1 MFWLIRSILYLL
13 PVQELLQSNNSQ
25 FPKSKLIT
33 EDLSLT
39 EEKIFGG
46 LEPYDKVWR
55 LGANS
60 ATLISFGQDILFGD
74 KYIKAGTYAFYAIPK
89 AKEWVLILNKGVGNW
104 GAYDYKE
111 NDDVARITVP
121 VKTLTSKTEVFYY

>member
-1 MFWLIRSILYLL
+1 MAFR
-13 PVQELLQSNNSQ
+13 
-25 FPKSKLIT
+25 
-33 EDLSLT
+33 
-39 EEKIFGG
+39 
-46 LEPYDKVWR
+46 
-55 LGANS
+55 ANS

-121 VKTLTSKTEVFYY
+121 VKNLRVKQKFLLLTLHQLMLRKQILRFHGTMFR